1 MSQIPQVLC
10 AFYILS
16 KAFSVEAYLLSDFQI
31 LPESKRIYDGKVIS
45 LRIDKIQ
52 LSSGDV
58 FEREVIEHPGA
69 VAMLPFLDDGR
80 LLLIK
85 QYRHPVGEVLFE
97 IPAGTLHKNE
107 DPKDCARRELIEET
121 GYEAGKLE
129 ELISC
134 FLAPGYSSEKIHL
147 FHASDLRRVGE
158 SPDID
163 EMIELYPIS
172 IEKVQE
178 MIKTGEITDAK
189 TISGIS
195 YLLLM
200 RDFKAKC

>member
-1 MSQIPQVLC
+1 M
-10 AFYILS
+10 
-16 KAFSVEAYLLSDFQI
+16 SDFQI
-31 LPESKRIYDGKVIS
+31 LPDSKRIYNGKVIS

-52 LSSGDV
+52 LSSGDI

-69 VAMLPFLDDGR
+69 VAMLPFLNDGR

-85 QYRHPVGEVLFE
+85 QYRHPVGEELLE

-129 ELISC
+129 KLISC

-147 FHASDLRRVGE
+147 FYASDLKKVGD

-163 EMIELYPIS
+163 EMIELCPITVD
-172 IEKVQE
+172 KVRE
-178 MIKTGEITDAK
+178 MIKTGEISDAK

-200 RDFKAKC
+200 RNFKS

>member
-1 MSQIPQVLC
+1 M
-10 AFYILS
+10 
-16 KAFSVEAYLLSDFQI
+16 SDFQI
-31 LPESKRIYDGKVIS
+31 LPSSKTIYSGKVIS

-85 QYRHPVGEVLFE
+85 QYRHPVGEELLE

-107 DPKDCARRELIEET
+107 DPKDCARRELVEET
-121 GYEAGKLE
+121 GYEAGRLE

-147 FHASDLRRVGE
+147 FYASELKKVGDN
-158 SPDID
+158 PDID
-163 EMIELYPIS
+163 EMIELCPITFD
-172 IEKVQE
+172 KVRE
-178 MIKTGEITDAK
+178 MIKTGEISDAK

-200 RDFKAKC
+200 KNFKS

>member
-1 MSQIPQVLC
+1 
-10 AFYILS
+10 LS
-16 KAFSVEAYLLSDFQI
+16 EFKI
-31 LPESKRIYDGKVIS
+31 LPGSKKIYEGKVIS

-52 LSSGDV
+52 LSSGDI

-85 QYRHPVGEVLFE
+85 QYRHPVGEVLLE

-107 DPKDCARRELIEET
+107 NPKDCARRELIEET
-121 GYEAGKLE
+121 GYEAGKIE

-147 FHASDLRRVGE
+147 FHASELRKVGD

-163 EMIELYPIS
+163 EMIELYPTA
-172 IEKVQE
+172 IEKVQD
-178 MIKTGEITDAK
+178 MIMTGEITDAK

-200 RDFKAKC
+200 SKSKN

>member
-1 MSQIPQVLC
+1 MSE
-10 AFYILS
+10 F
-16 KAFSVEAYLLSDFQI
+16 KI
-31 LPESKRIYDGKVIS
+31 LPRSKKIYDGKVIS

-85 QYRHPVGEVLFE
+85 QYRHPVGEVLLE

-121 GYEAGKLE
+121 GYEAGKIK
-129 ELISC
+129 ELIRC

-147 FHASDLRRVGE
+147 FYASELRKVGD

-163 EMIELYPIS
+163 EMIELCPTPIDR
-172 IEKVQE
+172 VQD
-178 MIKTGEITDAK
+178 MIINGEITDAK

-195 YLLLM
+195 YLLLI
-200 RDFKAKC
+200 RKSKN

>member
-1 MSQIPQVLC
+1 M
-10 AFYILS
+10 
-16 KAFSVEAYLLSDFQI
+16 SDFKI
-31 LPESKRIYDGKVIS
+31 LPGSKKIYDGKVIS

-85 QYRHPVGEVLFE
+85 QYRHPVGEVLLE

-121 GYEAGKLE
+121 GYEAGKIE
-129 ELISC
+129 ALISC

-147 FHASDLRRVGE
+147 FHASELRRVGD

-172 IEKVQE
+172 IEKVQD

-200 RDFKAKC
+200 GNFKS